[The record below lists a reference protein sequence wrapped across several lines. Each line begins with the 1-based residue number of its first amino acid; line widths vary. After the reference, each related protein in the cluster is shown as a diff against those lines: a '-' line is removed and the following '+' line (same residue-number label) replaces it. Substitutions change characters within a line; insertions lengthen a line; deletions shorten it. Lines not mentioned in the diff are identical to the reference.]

1 MAEKDMAEKKLED
14 YPEVFTDIVNTLLF
28 SDSSIHLDENKIVDG
43 QKVFTK
49 QKNRIKNNEEIHLSI
64 MILVAVLYF
73 A

>member
-43 QKVFTK
+43 PAESVYKA
-49 QKNRIKNNEEIHLSI
+49 EEQDN
-64 MILVAVLYF
+64 
-73 A
+73 